1 MRMSLATFVFA
12 LALTGPASLPAAVP
26 GPAPAASSAPA
37 AAPAVAPAGPS
48 VELVRPEASDDPV
61 VRSLEPLMAA
71 EFALQAGRLDEAAGW
86 YLQAARDARDPA
98 LAERATRV
106 ALLAKDDTRTGE
118 ALSLWRELGGGEDQ
132 RAGVLAAEAALS
144 LRQGRQRA
152 ARRSLTE
159 LLAMPGRDGWRQAFG
174 VLATGSHDPSLSAE
188 VLEYL
193 VRRDRIPQV
202 LEAWMAFGG
211 LALRLEAPELVEDIV
226 TRVIDR
232 FPGEPRVALLHA
244 GQLREAGKPEQAREV
259 LDGIDATA
267 GGAFLRQSIAN
278 EYEQLGDLHQAER
291 TLAEGP
297 QDEQSYVFRAALLAR
312 AEDKQAL
319 GALYDELRRD
329 AARPDPRRRLLLG
342 QIAEFLERN
351 EEALEWYA
359 GVPGGPAR
367 WQARLRATT
376 VLHKLDRGAEAYGSL
391 REIQADVAAP
401 DDVRRDAYLLEAALR
416 EEDKDGPGELDAF
429 ARGLAEFP
437 DEPEILYARA
447 LAWER
452 RDDIARAEADFRKIL
467 VIDPE
472 STAALNA
479 LGYTLADRTDRYREA
494 LDLINRARAA
504 EPENA
509 AIIDSYGW
517 VLYRLGRNEEAVIE
531 LRRAL
536 AMQEDAEIA
545 AHLAEV
551 LWVMGRR
558 EEARRIFDKSRALD
572 PDNRSLR
579 RALES
584 VGLPADAPAG
594 GADAGAG
601 REDDA
606 GADADAGA
614 EADGAPAR

>member
-1 MRMSLATFVFA
+1 MRLSPAILA
-12 LALTGPASLPAAVP
+12 LALVLAAGSSPLRAADSASPSAP
-26 GPAPAASSAPA
+26 PPPAPA
-37 AAPAVAPAGPS
+37 PS
-48 VELVRPEASDDPV
+48 RPYPTQHSDDPA
-61 VRSLEPLMAA
+61 VRALEPLMAA
-71 EFALQAGRLDEAAGW
+71 EFALQAGRLDEAAVW
-86 YLQAARDARDPA
+86 YLRAALDARDLV
-98 LAERATRV
+98 LAERATRI
-106 ALLAKDDTRTGE
+106 ALLAKDDARAGE
-118 ALSLWRELGGGEDQ
+118 ALKLWRVLGGEG
-132 RAGVLAAEAALS
+132 ASVLAAEAALS
-144 LRQGRQRA
+144 LRQGKQRA
-152 ARRSLTE
+152 ARRQLSE

-174 VLATGSHDPSLSAE
+174 VLATGSHDPRLSAE
-188 VLEYL
+188 VLDYL
-193 VRRDRIPQV
+193 VRRDRIPRA

-211 LALRLEAPELVEDIV
+211 LALRLDSPELVEAIV
-226 TRVIDR
+226 SRVIER

-244 GQLREAGKPEQAREV
+244 GQLREAGKREQAREV
-259 LDGIDATA
+259 LDGIDARA
-267 GGAFLRQSIAN
+267 RDPLLRQSIAN

-297 QDEQSYVFRAALLAR
+297 QDEQSYAIRASLLAR
-312 AEDKQAL
+312 AEDTQAL
-319 GALYDELRRD
+319 GGLYDELRRD

-342 QIAEFLERN
+342 QIAEFLERHD
-351 EEALEWYA
+351 EALDWYA

-367 WQARLRATT
+367 WQARLRSTT
-376 VLHKLDRGAEAYGSL
+376 VLHKLGRSDEAYAAL
-391 REIQADVAAP
+391 HELQADAAAP
-401 DDVRRDAYLLEAALR
+401 DDARRDAYLLEAALR
-416 EEDKDGPGELDAF
+416 QEDKNDAGELDAF
-429 ARGLAEFP
+429 ARGLSAFP

-479 LGYTLADRTDRYREA
+479 LGYTLADRTGRYQEA
-494 LDLINRARAA
+494 LELINRARAA

-551 LWVMGRR
+551 LWKMGKRD
-558 EEARRIFDKSRALD
+558 EARRIFDKARALD

-584 VGLPADAPAG
+584 VGLPVEAPKEKGAG
-594 GADAGAG
+594 GTSEG
-601 REDDA
+601 RN
-606 GADADAGA
+606 
-614 EADGAPAR
+614 GAPVP

>member
-1 MRMSLATFVFA
+1 MRPSLVTLAIA
-12 LALTGPASLPAAVP
+12 LVLTGLPTLHAAEPAAGSGP
-26 GPAPAASSAPA
+26 PAPELAP
-37 AAPAVAPAGPS
+37 PS
-48 VELVRPEASDDPV
+48 ASDDPA
-61 VRSLEPLMAA
+61 VRALEPLLAA

-98 LAERATRV
+98 LAERATRI
-106 ALLAKDDTRTGE
+106 ALLAKDDTGTAE
-118 ALSLWRELGGGEDQ
+118 ALALWRELGGEQDPEQ
-132 RAGVLAAEAALS
+132 AGSLMASEAALS

-152 ARRSLTE
+152 ARRQLSA
-159 LLAMPGRDGWRQAFG
+159 LLAMPGRDGWRHAFG
-174 VLATGSHDPSLSAE
+174 VLATGSHDPRLSAQ

-211 LALRLEAPELVEDIV
+211 LALRLDAPEVVEDIV
-226 TRVIDR
+226 ARVIER

-259 LDGIDATA
+259 LDGIEVAADDPL
-267 GGAFLRQSIAN
+267 LRQSLAN
-278 EYEQLGDLHQAER
+278 EYERLGDLHRAER

-297 QDEQSYVFRAALLAR
+297 QSEQIYAFRASLLAQ

-329 AARPDPRRRLLLG
+329 AGRPDPRRRMLLG

-351 EEALEWYA
+351 DEALEWYA
-359 GVPGGPAR
+359 GVPGGAAR
-367 WQARLRATT
+367 WQARLRTST
-376 VLHKLDRGAEAYGSL
+376 VLHKLDRKQEAYDLL
-391 REIQADVAAP
+391 RGIQSDAAAE

-416 EEDKDGPGELDAF
+416 EEDKDPAGELDAF
-429 ARGLAEFP
+429 ARGLAAFP
-437 DEPEILYARA
+437 DELDILYARA

-479 LGYTLADRTDRYREA
+479 LGYTLADRTERYQEA
-494 LDLINRARAA
+494 LELINRARAA

-531 LRRAL
+531 LRRAF
-536 AMQEDAEIA
+536 AMQDDAEIA

-551 LWVMGRR
+551 LWVLGRR
-558 EEARRIFDKSRALD
+558 EEARRVFDKARALD

-584 VGLPADAPAG
+584 VGLPVEAPVGEDAAQDAG
-594 GADAGAG
+594 AADAGA
-601 REDDA
+601 
-606 GADADAGA
+606 
-614 EADGAPAR
+614 PA

>member
-1 MRMSLATFVFA
+1 MRTSLATLAVA
-12 LALTGPASLPAAVP
+12 LAFVLSGPTVLSAAEPASS
-26 GPAPAASSAPA
+26 GS
-37 AAPAVAPAGPS
+37 PAGAAGP
-48 VELVRPEASDDPV
+48 VPELASPEASDDPA
-61 VRSLEPLMAA
+61 VRALEPLLAA

-86 YLQAARDARDPA
+86 YLQAARDARAPA
-98 LAERATRV
+98 LAERATGI
-106 ALLAKDDTRTGE
+106 ALLAKDDARTGE
-118 ALSLWRELGGGEDQ
+118 ALALWRELGGEDDEAQ
-132 RAGVLAAEAALS
+132 RTGVMAAEAALS

-152 ARRSLTE
+152 ARRQLSE

-174 VLATGSHDPSLSAE
+174 VLATGGHDPRLSAE
-188 VLEYL
+188 VLEHL
-193 VRRDRIPQV
+193 VRRDRIPRV

-211 LALRLEAPELVEDIV
+211 LALRLDAPELVEDIV
-226 TRVIDR
+226 DRVIER

-244 GQLREAGKPEQAREV
+244 GQLREAGKPGQAREV
-259 LDGIDATA
+259 LDGIDVAA
-267 GGAFLRQSIAN
+267 ADPFLRQSIAN
-278 EYEQLGDLHQAER
+278 EYEQLGDLRQAER

-297 QDEQSYVFRAALLAR
+297 QNEQTYAFRASLLAQ

-319 GALYDELRRD
+319 GELYDELRRN

-342 QIAEFLERN
+342 QIAEFLERHD
-351 EEALEWYA
+351 EALDWYA

-367 WQARLRATT
+367 WQARLRTTT
-376 VLHKLDRGAEAYGSL
+376 VLHKLGRRDEAYEAL
-391 REIQADVAAP
+391 RGIQADAAAP
-401 DDVRRDAYLLEAALR
+401 DDTRRDAYLLEAALR
-416 EEDKDGPGELDAF
+416 EEDENGAGELDAY
-429 ARGLAEFP
+429 ARGLAAFP

-494 LDLINRARAA
+494 LELINRARAA

-551 LWVMGRR
+551 LWVMGKRD
-558 EEARRIFDKSRALD
+558 EARRIFDKARALD

-584 VGLPADAPAG
+584 VGLPVGTPADKSGDG
-594 GADAGAG
+594 GSDK
-601 REDDA
+601 D
-606 GADADAGA
+606 
-614 EADGAPAR
+614 ADGAGASA